1 MKKNK
6 KKNKVVAVV
15 LARLRSSRLKRKM
28 LRQIHGKRVID
39 LFINRLK
46 KCKKIDEII
55 LATSDTSQD
64 KVFKK
69 ISYNHKI
76 NFFSGSERDVVDR
89 LNKATE
95 MLKSEDIIVRANADN
110 PIFMPTIVDKDI
122 INFKKNNYDVFSPF
136 HKNKLP
142 FGYSFVIFKKSCIS
156 KIEELAINT
165 NYREHVENFCFD
177 NRKRFKVLLSKLT
190 KNSQMYCPDLNVT
203 MDTYQDLKKIRNYY
217 SLIKNKPIEYQ
228 PLCLINHFK
237 KI

>member
-6 KKNKVVAVV
+6 KQNKVVAVV

-28 LRQIHGKRVID
+28 LRQIHGKKVID

-46 KCKKIDEII
+46 KCEKIDEII

-64 KVFKK
+64 QVFEK
-69 ISYNHKI
+69 ISKNHKI
-76 NFFSGSERDVVDR
+76 KFFSGSEKDVVDR
-89 LNKATE
+89 LNKATQA
-95 MLKSEDIIVRANADN
+95 LNSEDIIVRANADN

-156 KIEELAINT
+156 KIEKFAIKT
-165 NYREHVENFCFD
+165 NYREHVENFCFE
-177 NRKRFKVLLSKLT
+177 NRRRFKVLLSNLN
-190 KNSQMYCPDLNVT
+190 KNSQLYCPNLSVT
-203 MDTYQDLKKIRNYY
+203 MDTYDDLKKIRKYY
-217 SLIKNKPIEYQ
+217 SLIKNKPINHQ
-228 PLCLINHFK
+228 PLFLINYFK
-237 KI
+237 KK